1 VIWILLLW
9 LAAIPCAAQPAV
21 ERTAGGFALRCEHD
35 SLYFLRCER
44 PAAAGSA
51 AAGST
56 AVRRTAGR
64 RPREWRLPYPVYR
77 FLAGDIDGDGRADA
91 LVGVVKPTRFDP
103 RRTRRLFIFRQVSG
117 QVRPLWLG
125 SRLGGM
131 LEDFRYVGE
140 SPHSPG
146 DTRGGRIRSLESTA
160 DGRYVVAEYRWSGF
174 GMAFDHYIIKGVDR
188 QTARRH
194 FRR

>member
-1 VIWILLLW
+1 MIWILLLW
-9 LAAIPCAAQPAV
+9 LAVIPCTAQPAV
-21 ERTAGGFALRCEHD
+21 VRTAGGFSLRCEHD
-35 SLYFLRCER
+35 SLYFLRCQR
-44 PAAAGSA
+44 AAP
-51 AAGST
+51 
-56 AVRRTAGR
+56 GR

-77 FLAGDIDGDGRADA
+77 FLAGDVDGDGHTDA

-103 RRTRRLFIFRQVSG
+103 RRARRLFIFKQVNG

-125 SRLGGM
+125 SRLGGT
-131 LEDFRYVGE
+131 LEDFRYVGG
-140 SPHSPG
+140 SRHGPGDAHSGRTRSPG
-146 DTRGGRIRSLESTA
+146 DARGGRIRSLESTA